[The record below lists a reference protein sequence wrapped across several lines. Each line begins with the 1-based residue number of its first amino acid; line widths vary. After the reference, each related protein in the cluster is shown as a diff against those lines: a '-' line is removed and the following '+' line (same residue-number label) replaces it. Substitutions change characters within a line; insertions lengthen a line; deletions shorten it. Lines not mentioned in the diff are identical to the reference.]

1 MDTGGQRPERVG
13 PGQTSRLWVVMPCNS
28 LQFIEIQ
35 YSPFG
40 DVLTVCVY
48 VRVSPRCETRIS
60 AECVLCGDA
69 AVACVGGER

>member
-1 MDTGGQRPERVG
+1 VDTGGQRPERVG

-28 LQFIEIQ
+28 LQFIKIQ

-40 DVLTVCVY
+40 DATDSVY
-48 VRVSPRCETRIS
+48 VYCRSDCETRIS

-69 AVACVGGER
+69 AVACGGGER